1 MIFGLCFFHSVIQE
15 RKKFGS
21 LGWNIMYEFNNSD
34 LETSIK
40 MLKKFIT
47 ESEDIPWDAIQFMT
61 GHINYGGRVTDDN
74 DRLLLMSI
82 LEKCYGEQILDSSFI
97 KQIKGQKKKPVPV
110 LKKETTD
117 FSFFDSQIYKIPKDN
132 ETLQD
137 VY

>member
-1 MIFGLCFFHSVIQE
+1 M
-15 RKKFGS
+15 
-21 LGWNIMYEFNNSD
+21 
-34 LETSIK
+34 
-40 MLKKFIT
+40 T